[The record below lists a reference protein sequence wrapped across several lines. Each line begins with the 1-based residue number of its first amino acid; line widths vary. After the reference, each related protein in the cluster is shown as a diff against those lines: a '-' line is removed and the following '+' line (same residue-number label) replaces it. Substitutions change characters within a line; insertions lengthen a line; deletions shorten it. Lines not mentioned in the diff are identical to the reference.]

1 MKLRV
6 LAAVVAGAALLTAG
20 CGTGQRAAG
29 PATDGA
35 VTAAP
40 SSSGTTTTLTV
51 FAAASLKDT
60 FTALGTQFE
69 AANPGTQVTFN
80 FAGSSDL
87 AQQIVQGAPA
97 DVFAAASDATMK
109 TVSDA
114 GQTAAAPAPF
124 AKNTLQIAVAPGNP
138 KGIASFADLA
148 KPEFKV
154 VVCAKGVPCGDAE
167 LKVETATQ
175 IDVQPVSEE
184 PDVKSTL
191 SKVQS
196 GDADA
201 GLVYVTDVAA
211 AKGAVQGVAFP
222 EAAQAATNYPIAVVK
237 TSKQAALAQKFEAL
251 VTGQAGQQ
259 VLQAAGFQAP

>member
-1 MKLRV
+1 MKFRI
-6 LAAVVAGAALLTAG
+6 LAAASVGAALLVAG

-29 PATDGA
+29 PAADGA

-40 SSSGTTTTLTV
+40 EGSSTLTV

-60 FTALGTQFE
+60 FTALGRQFE
-69 AANPGTQVTFN
+69 TENPGTKVTFN

-87 AQQIVQGAPA
+87 GQQIVQGAPA
-97 DVFAAASDATMK
+97 DVFAAASDSTMK

-114 GQTAAAPAPF
+114 GQTAGAPAVF
-124 AKNTLQIAVAPGNP
+124 AKNQLEIAVAAGNP

-148 KPEFKV
+148 RPELKV

-167 LKVETATQ
+167 LKIEAATA
-175 IDVQPVSEE
+175 IDVKPVSEE

-222 EAAQAATNYPIAVVK
+222 EAAQAITNYPIAVVK
-237 TSKQAALAQKFEAL
+237 TSKNAGLAQRFQAL
-251 VTGQAGQQ
+251 VTGEPGREA
-259 VLQAAGFQAP
+259 LQAAGFQAP

>member
-6 LAAVVAGAALLTAG
+6 LAAAVAGAALLAG

-40 SSSGTTTTLTV
+40 TTLTV
-51 FAAASLKDT
+51 FAAVSLRDT

-69 AANPGTQVTFN
+69 AANPGAHVTFN

-114 GQTAAAPAPF
+114 GQTGAAPASF
-124 AKNTLQIAVAPGNP
+124 AKKTQQLAVAPGNP
-138 KGIASFADLA
+138 SGITSFADLVR
-148 KPEFKV
+148 PGLGV
-154 VVCAKGVPCGDAE
+154 VVCARGVPCGDTE
-167 LKVETATQ
+167 LRIEATTN
-175 IDVQPVSEE
+175 IDVRPVSEE
-184 PDVKSTL
+184 PDVRSTL
-191 SKVQS
+191 TRVQS

-201 GLVYVTDVAA
+201 GLIYVTDVAA
-211 AKGAVQGVAFP
+211 ANGAVQGVAFP
-222 EAAQAATNYPIAVVK
+222 EAAQAVTNYPIAVVR
-237 TSKQAALAQKFEAL
+237 TSEHAELAQRFQAL

-259 VLQAAGFQAP
+259 VLQATGFRAP